1 MNEQPLKEYQSDCLD
16 ALAKFCDEVRLAL
29 GQARR
34 PVHDALDG

>member
-1 MNEQPLKEYQSDCLD
+1 MHDHELKEYQTDRLD
-16 ALAKFCDEVRLAL
+16 ALVKFCDEVRLAL